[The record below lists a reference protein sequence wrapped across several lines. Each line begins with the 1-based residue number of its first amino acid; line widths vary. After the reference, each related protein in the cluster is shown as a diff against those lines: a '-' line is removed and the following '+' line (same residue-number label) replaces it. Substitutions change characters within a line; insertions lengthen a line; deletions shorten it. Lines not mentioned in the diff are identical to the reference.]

1 MKLCASSIP
10 NWVDANG
17 NYPTCDSYESR
28 LAELLGLSRRPN
40 SVILGVAASEALPEI
55 AWESDQQFA

>member
-28 LAELLGLSRRPN
+28 LAELLGLSHRPN

-55 AWESDQQFA
+55 A